1 MPMLLKRL
9 ARQREGSKSPKIKI
23 KNGNLASIFCGEI
36 MIMDSEMWH
45 AQMIR
50 KTQGLV
56 GWSTWILAWEI
67 LIP

>member
-1 MPMLLKRL
+1 
-9 ARQREGSKSPKIKI
+9 
-23 KNGNLASIFCGEI
+23 